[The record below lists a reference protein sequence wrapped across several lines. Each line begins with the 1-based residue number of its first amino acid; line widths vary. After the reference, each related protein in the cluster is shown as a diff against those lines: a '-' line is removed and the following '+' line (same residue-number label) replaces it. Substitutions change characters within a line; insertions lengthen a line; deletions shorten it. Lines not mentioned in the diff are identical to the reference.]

1 MIRRSCSLVFGRDG
15 GIHPQANGC
24 APVPLSRVDPN
35 ELVSQVHTRMPVIL
49 PVEHHRVWLGETEN
63 GDLKELLKPYPSE
76 EMKMWP
82 ISERVNSP
90 KNNDPSLLEPIS

>member
-1 MIRRSCSLVFGRDG
+1 MIRRSCLLVFGRGG
-15 GIHPQANGC
+15 GIHPQVNGC
-24 APVPLSRVDPN
+24 APVPLSRVILN

-49 PVEHHRVWLGETEN
+49 PMEHHSVWLGETED

-82 ISERVNSP
+82 ISQRVNSP